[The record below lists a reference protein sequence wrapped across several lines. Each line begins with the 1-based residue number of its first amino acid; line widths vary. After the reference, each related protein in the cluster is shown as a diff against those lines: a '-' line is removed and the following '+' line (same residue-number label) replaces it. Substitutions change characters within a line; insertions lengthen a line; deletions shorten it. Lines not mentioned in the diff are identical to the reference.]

1 MRYGQRRGFSLVEFT
16 VAVTVLAI
24 VMLGAFSS
32 QVASRNL
39 LAEARETD
47 LAVDTLRSTMDRLLV
62 RGLEELVDE
71 NGDHPPG
78 NAIDVGECPLQ
89 DVNVL
94 FSTPGYVPGDPT
106 PDELTIRLELTWTS
120 ATRQPRELTL
130 SCIHR

>member
-94 FSTPGYVPGDPT
+94 FSTP
-106 PDELTIRLELTWTS
+106 DELTIRLELTWTS